1 MALFDNFINLF
12 QRNDGMS
19 RELRNRLRSIDKEKA
34 RKMLI
39 DLNLQTE
46 RLTCQDIGAWR
57 AAWQRALDVEN
68 PNRNRLYDIYTDVSI
83 DLHLTG
89 CIGQRKGFVTRKG
102 FKITGKDGQID
113 EAATALFEQEWFDD
127 FVSEVLDTR
136 FWGASLIEFGAPV
149 SVMGQLRFSSV
160 SLVPRRHVRPE
171 YGVIVRDRND
181 SPDRGIS
188 YREGAMAEWCIEV
201 GRPHDLGLLL
211 KCSPSA
217 LSKKNMLAFWDGFGE
232 IFGMPIRIAR
242 TTSADEKERSKL
254 ENMLEKMGA
263 AFFGVFP
270 EGTEIEIKE
279 TTRGDAYNVYDKR
292 IDRANSEIS
301 KGTLNQTMTIDS
313 GSSLSQSEVH
323 LEVFEDVVEQDRK
336 FLRNTINNRLI
347 PFMIR
352 HGFPLEGLTF
362 EWDDTVEYTPE
373 QIRQVEQMLIQG
385 GYEIDPDYF
394 KEKYDIDIIGKRTPA
409 LPEPDDT
416 DGDSD
421 DPSAKSGTRSS
432 SPAKDKT
439 GSPDEE
445 ELSPDDKKQ
454 LRRLANII
462 TGGDPRFF
470 D

>member
-1 MALFDNFINLF
+1 MARFNNLINLF
-12 QRNDGMS
+12 QRNNGLS
-19 RELRNRLRSIDKEKA
+19 REMRQHMRNISPDKA
-34 RKMLI
+34 RRMLV

-46 RLTCQDIGAWR
+46 RLTQQDIGKWR

-68 PNRNRLYDIYTDVSI
+68 PNRNALYDIYTDVCV

-102 FKITGKDGQID
+102 FKLVNKDGFLD
-113 EAATALFEQEWFDD
+113 EAATAIFEEEWFDD

-136 FWGASLIEFGAPV
+136 FWGTSLIEFGTPV
-149 SVMGQLRFSSV
+149 DVLGKRRFSSI

-171 YGVIVRDRND
+171 FAVFVRDQND

-188 YREGAMAEWCIEV
+188 YREGLYADWCIEI

-211 KCSPSA
+211 KCAPSA

-242 TTSADEKERSKL
+242 TTSADEKERTKL
-254 ENMLEKMGA
+254 ENMLNKMGA

-292 IDRANSEIS
+292 IERANSELS

-336 FLRNTINNRLI
+336 FLRNIINNRLI

-352 HGFPLEGLTF
+352 HGFPLDGLTF
-362 EWDDTVEYTPE
+362 EWDNTVEYTPE

-385 GYEIDPDYF
+385 GYEIAPDYF
-394 KEKYDIDIIGKRTPA
+394 KEKYDINIIGKKEPL
-409 LPEPDDT
+409 LPELDEDRVSDDT
-416 DGDSD
+416 SIKPDESETSD
-421 DPSAKSGTRSS
+421 KSGLQTDDDNEDLT
-432 SPAKDKT
+432 PN
-439 GSPDEE
+439 
-445 ELSPDDKKQ
+445 DKKQ

-462 TGGDPRFF
+462 TGGEPSFF

>member
-1 MALFDNFINLF
+1 MKMNIFNFF
-12 QRNDGMS
+12 RRNNGMS
-19 RELRNRLRSIDKEKA
+19 REMSRHLRSIDKDKA

-46 RLTCQDIGAWR
+46 RLTRQDIAAWR

-68 PNRNRLYDIYTDVSI
+68 PNRNRLYDIYTDVCI
-83 DLHLTG
+83 DLHLSG
-89 CIGQRKGFVTRKG
+89 CIGQRKGFVIRKG
-102 FKITGKDGQID
+102 FKLIDKDGNVD
-113 EAATALFEQEWFDD
+113 EAATALFEEEWFDI

-149 SVMGQLRFSSV
+149 SQLGKMRFQYV

-171 YGVIVRDRND
+171 YGVIVRDQND
-181 SPDRGIS
+181 TPDRGIS
-188 YREGAMAEWCIEV
+188 YREGAMADWCIEV

-292 IDRANSEIS
+292 IERANSELS
-301 KGTLNQTMTIDS
+301 KGILNQTMTIDS

-323 LEVFEDVVEQDRK
+323 LEVFENVIEQDRK
-336 FLRNTINNRLI
+336 FLRNMVNNRLI
-347 PFMIR
+347 PFMLK

-373 QIRQVEQMLIQG
+373 QIRQVEQMLITG
-385 GYEIDPDYF
+385 GYDIAPDYF
-394 KEKYDIDIIGKRTPA
+394 REKYNIDIIGKHEP
-409 LPEPDDT
+409 LPEPEQTTPDD
-416 DGDSD
+416 DSTGAD
-421 DPSAKSGTRSS
+421 DDLTP
-432 SPAKDKT
+432 
-439 GSPDEE
+439 E
-445 ELSPDDKKQ
+445 DKKQ
-454 LRRLANII
+454 LRKLADII
-462 TGGDPRFF
+462 SGGDPRFF

>member
-34 RKMLI
+34 HKMLI

-46 RLTCQDIGAWR
+46 RLTRQDIGAWR

-113 EAATALFEQEWFDD
+113 EAATALFEQEWFDE

-171 YGVIVRDRND
+171 YGVIVRDQND

-188 YREGAMAEWCIEV
+188 YREGAMAEWCIEA

-336 FLRNTINNRLI
+336 FLRNTINNKLI

-394 KEKYDIDIIGKRTPA
+394 KEKYDIDIIGKRTPT
-409 LPEPDDT
+409 LPEPDEPAP
-416 DGDSD
+416 D
-421 DPSAKSGTRSS
+421 DDKSGTSGKS
-432 SPAKDKT
+432 GSPADD
-439 GSPDEE
+439 DELTPE
-445 ELSPDDKKQ
+445 DKKQ

-462 TGGDPRFF
+462 TGGDGSFF

>member
-12 QRNDGMS
+12 RRNDGLTDEM
-19 RELRNRLRSIDKEKA
+19 RRHLRSIDKEKA

-46 RLTCQDIGAWR
+46 RLTRQDIAAWR

-68 PNRNRLYDIYTDVSI
+68 PNRNRLYDIYTDVCC

-89 CIGQRKGFVTRKG
+89 CIGQRQGFVTRKG
-102 FKITGKDGQID
+102 FKLMDKDGNVD
-113 EAATALFEQEWFDD
+113 EEATALFEAEWFDD
-127 FVSEVLDTR
+127 FVTEVLDTR

-149 SVMGQLRFSSV
+149 SVLGQMRFSSV

-171 YGVIVRDRND
+171 YGVIVRDQND

-188 YREGAMAEWCIEV
+188 YRDGALADWCIEV
-201 GRPHDLGLLL
+201 GKPHDLGLLL
-211 KCSPSA
+211 KCCPQA
-217 LSKKNMLAFWDGFGE
+217 LPKKNMLSFWDGFGE

-254 ENMLEKMGA
+254 ENMLAKMGA
-263 AFFGVFP
+263 AFYGVFA

-292 IDRANSEIS
+292 IERANSELS

-323 LEVFEDVVEQDRK
+323 LEVFEDVVEHDRK
-336 FLRNTINNRLI
+336 FLRNVINNKLI
-347 PFMIR
+347 PFMIK

-394 KEKYDIDIIGKRTPA
+394 REKYDIHILGKKEPA
-409 LPEPDDT
+409 LPEPNEPAPDD
-416 DGDSD
+416 
-421 DPSAKSGTRSS
+421 
-432 SPAKDKT
+432 DKT
-439 GSPDEE
+439 GSDDDLSNDE
-445 ELSPDDKKQ
+445 KKQ

-462 TGGDPRFF
+462 TGGDGSFF

>member
-1 MALFDNFINLF
+1 MGLFGNFINLF
-12 QRNDGMS
+12 QRSDGMS
-19 RELRNRLRSIDKEKA
+19 REMRRHLRSIDKEKA
-34 RKMLI
+34 RKMLVE
-39 DLNLQTE
+39 LNLQTE
-46 RLTCQDIGAWR
+46 RLTRQDIGAWR
-57 AAWQRALDVEN
+57 MAWQRALDVEN
-68 PNRNRLYDIYTDVSI
+68 PNRNRLYDIYTDVSC

-102 FKITGKDGQID
+102 FKLVDKDGMAD

-149 SVMGQLRFSSV
+149 SVLGQMRFSSV

-171 YGVIVRDRND
+171 YGVIVRDQND
-181 SPDRGIS
+181 TPDQGIS
-188 YREGAMAEWCIEV
+188 YREGSMADWCIEV
-201 GRPHDLGLLL
+201 GKPRDLGLLL
-211 KCSPSA
+211 KCCPQA
-217 LSKKNMLAFWDGFGE
+217 LPKKNMLAFWDGFGE

-254 ENMLEKMGA
+254 ENMLEKMGTG
-263 AFFGVFP
+263 FYGVFA

-292 IDRANSEIS
+292 IERANSELS

-336 FLRNTINNRLI
+336 FLRNVVNNRLI
-347 PFMIR
+347 PFMIK
-352 HGFPLEGLTF
+352 HGFPLEGKTF
-362 EWDDTVEYTPE
+362 GWDDTVEYTPE

-385 GYEIDPDYF
+385 GYDIAPEYF
-394 KEKYDIDIIGKRTPA
+394 KEKYDIDITGKRQPA
-409 LPEPDDT
+409 LPEPD
-416 DGDSD
+416 G
-421 DPSAKSGTRSS
+421 
-432 SPAKDKT
+432 
-439 GSPDEE
+439 GSPDDEPDD
-445 ELSPDDKKQ
+445 LSPDDKKQ
-454 LRRLANII
+454 LRRLADII

-470 D
+470 G

>member
-1 MALFDNFINLF
+1 MNLIRNFINLF
-12 QRNDGMS
+12 RPNDGLTDEM
-19 RELRNRLRSIDKEKA
+19 RRHLRSVDKEKA
-34 RKMLI
+34 RKMLVS
-39 DLNLQTE
+39 LNLQTE
-46 RLTCQDIGAWR
+46 RLTRQDIGAWR
-57 AAWQRALDVEN
+57 MAWQRALDVEN
-68 PNRNRLYDIYTDVSI
+68 PNRNHLYDIYTDVCV

-102 FKITGKDGQID
+102 FKLVGKDGIIN
-113 EAATALFEQEWFDD
+113 EEATALFEQEWFDE

-136 FWGASLIEFGAPV
+136 FWGASLIEFGAPA
-149 SVMGQLRFSSV
+149 SVMGKLRFSGV

-171 YGVIVRDRND
+171 FGVIVRDQND
-181 SPDRGIS
+181 TPDRGIS
-188 YREGAMAEWCIEV
+188 YREGAMAQWCIEV
-201 GRPHDLGLLL
+201 GSPRDLGLLL

-242 TTSADEKERSKL
+242 TTSADERERSKL
-254 ENMLEKMGA
+254 EAMLEKMGA
-263 AFFGVFP
+263 AFWGVFP

-292 IDRANSEIS
+292 IERANSEMS

-336 FLRNTINNRLI
+336 MLRNVINNKLI

-352 HGFPLEGLTF
+352 HGFPLEGMTF

-373 QIRQVEQMLIQG
+373 QIRQVEQMLLQD

-394 KEKYDIDIIGKRTPA
+394 KEKYNIDIIGKREPA
-409 LPEPDDT
+409 LPEPDEPSPE
-416 DGDSD
+416 DGED
-421 DPSAKSGTRSS
+421 
-432 SPAKDKT
+432 
-439 GSPDEE
+439 
-445 ELSPDDKKQ
+445 LSPEEKKQ
-454 LRRLANII
+454 LRRLADVI
-462 TGGDPRFF
+462 TGGDSRFF

>member
-1 MALFDNFINLF
+1 MALLDNFINLF
-12 QRNDGMS
+12 QRSDGMS

-46 RLTCQDIGAWR
+46 RLTRQDIGAWR

-102 FKITGKDGQID
+102 FKIVGKDGQID
-113 EAATALFEQEWFDD
+113 EAATALFEQEWFDE

-171 YGVIVRDRND
+171 YGVIVRDQND

-188 YREGAMAEWCIEV
+188 YREGAMAEWCIET

-336 FLRNTINNRLI
+336 FLRNTINNKLI

-394 KEKYDIDIIGKRTPA
+394 KEKYDIDIIGKHTPA
-409 LPEPDDT
+409 LPEPDNT
-416 DGDSD
+416 GDAD
-421 DPSAKSGTRSS
+421 APSAKSGARSS
-432 SPAKDKT
+432 SPAKKNEPSD
-439 GSPDEE
+439 DE
-445 ELSPDDKKQ
+445 ELSPNDKKQ
-454 LRRLANII
+454 LRSLANII
-462 TGGDPRFF
+462 TGGDGSFF

>member
-1 MALFDNFINLF
+1 MALFDNLINLF

-19 RELRNRLRSIDKEKA
+19 REMRRHLRSINKEKA
-34 RKMLI
+34 RRMLI

-46 RLTCQDIGAWR
+46 RLTRQDIGAWR

-68 PNRNRLYDIYTDVSI
+68 PNRNRLYDIYTDVNI

-102 FKITGKDGQID
+102 FKIVGKDGILN
-113 EAATALFEQEWFDD
+113 EEATALFEQEWFDE
-127 FVSEVLDTR
+127 FVNEVLDTR

-149 SVMGQLRFSSV
+149 SVMGQLRFSNV

-171 YGVIVRDRND
+171 YGVIVRDQND

-292 IDRANSEIS
+292 IERANSEIS

-336 FLRNTINNRLI
+336 FLRNIINNRLI

-394 KEKYDIDIIGKRTPA
+394 KEKYDIDIIGKHEP
-409 LPEPDDT
+409 LPEPKQPTQED
-416 DGDSD
+416 
-421 DPSAKSGTRSS
+421 
-432 SPAKDKT
+432 DKT
-439 GSPDEE
+439 GSDDDLTPEE
-445 ELSPDDKKQ
+445 KKQ
-454 LRRLANII
+454 LRHLAQII
-462 TGGDPRFF
+462 SGGDPRFF